1 MPVLSAPNTIE
12 VLGNG
17 LRSVAFVVKL
27 QGIPQEEEKNF
38 SYSLKGLPGEVPLL
52 FDMESRVF
60 FWRPE
65 PNQVGAY
72 KFEFEA
78 QGPDEKKFS
87 KSVLIKVLKAP
98 SLEALPKGWEDL
110 EKEDKYLVGRD
121 YLPSTNFVV
130 MEIAALLQYELEIKV
145 RDSMDEEC
153 LLKYIPKEGRT
164 EVNRRHKIA
173 IIPLGG
179 YYASQKTRKVR
190 RDLYEDL
197 FNTLGLVFKKIESI
211 SLKGGYLLESFA
223 TLDKDALILAE
234 GLDNIYLPVINLSF
248 DDAFYQE
255 TQYSKQN
262 PIMISDAPTIKIDFN
277 TDSGLIWRRSRLL
290 IDKTEYHAARGDFSL
305 IVVKPYKDISSFD
318 VDYAMY
324 MRRVP
329 SARRLPFGEH
339 HLVFVGEN
347 AYGMLFTR
355 EAFAR
360 VVSLPSRVIGKP
372 MVYPSPFNPIRDH
385 EVKIQYKLSLQTSIE
400 IVIFGV
406 DGSVIMRKKIFMGE
420 EGGRKGMNT
429 VPWNGRTGAGNI
441 VPNGVYTGVIIDRN
455 ENRILERF
463 KISVYH

>member
-1 MPVLSAPNTIE
+1 M
-12 VLGNG
+12 
-17 LRSVAFVVKL
+17 
-27 QGIPQEEEKNF
+27 
-38 SYSLKGLPGEVPLL
+38 
-52 FDMESRVF
+52 
-60 FWRPE
+60 
-65 PNQVGAY
+65 
-72 KFEFEA
+72 
-78 QGPDEKKFS
+78 
-87 KSVLIKVLKAP
+87 
-98 SLEALPKGWEDL
+98 
-110 EKEDKYLVGRD
+110 
-121 YLPSTNFVV
+121 
-130 MEIAALLQYELEIKV
+130 
-145 RDSMDEEC
+145 
-153 LLKYIPKEGRT
+153 
-164 EVNRRHKIA
+164 
-173 IIPLGG
+173 
-179 YYASQKTRKVR
+179 
-190 RDLYEDL
+190 
-197 FNTLGLVFKKIESI
+197 
-211 SLKGGYLLESFA
+211 
-223 TLDKDALILAE
+223 
-234 GLDNIYLPVINLSF
+234 
-248 DDAFYQE
+248 
-255 TQYSKQN
+255 
-262 PIMISDAPTIKIDFN
+262 
-277 TDSGLIWRRSRLL
+277 
-290 IDKTEYHAARGDFSL
+290 
-305 IVVKPYKDISSFD
+305 IVVKPYKDVSSFD